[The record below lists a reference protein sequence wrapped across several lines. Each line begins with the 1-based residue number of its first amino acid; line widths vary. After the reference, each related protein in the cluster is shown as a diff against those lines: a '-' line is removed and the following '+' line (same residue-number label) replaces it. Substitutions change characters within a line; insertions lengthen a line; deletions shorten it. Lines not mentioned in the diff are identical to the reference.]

1 MGRQR
6 AQLLQTTCFH
16 GENSKTIPPSTFLLP
31 FLPWQPTSY
40 HKCRK
45 TLYLKAKNIT
55 ETTSDVSMTLLS
67 FRSGELCAPAQTL
80 ISLHTGLLSCLFHS
94 NKSPQHTHSFVCL
107 AKDCLQ
113 DISLGSSDQHTS
125 NISTALIYGWKG
137 CHMTSKQQKYMSVSV
152 FLFILQTFLNDP
164 TPPQLMSIS
173 CCSWCL
179 CLIYDKEGEV
189 SCNYNLIRALHIYG
203 DKRLWHHSLRNLAQK
218 CSLLPKDI

>member
-113 DISLGSSDQHTS
+113 DISLGSSDQHTG

-137 CHMTSKQQKYMSVSV
+137 CHMTSKQQKCLWVS
-152 FLFILQTFLNDP
+152 FFSSCKLF
-164 TPPQLMSIS
+164 
-173 CCSWCL
+173 
-179 CLIYDKEGEV
+179 
-189 SCNYNLIRALHIYG
+189 
-203 DKRLWHHSLRNLAQK
+203 
-218 CSLLPKDI
+218 